1 MTTNG
6 YVSGCN
12 SLRVV
17 FWRRLNAFDGAVT
30 RSRSRHTPG
39 SFKAD
44 LVQTQFMGRSE
55 TDLLREVEY
64 DGSMNG
70 NVINNSYEPQNLQ
83 FIPVR
88 KNMFDTVEIGI
99 SEVDGTQAEFVGN
112 KNENTVVTLCFRK
125 RAYK

>member
-1 MTTNG
+1 MYQKRSL
-6 YVSGCN
+6 YVY
-12 SLRVV
+12 
-17 FWRRLNAFDGAVT
+17 T
-30 RSRSRHTPG
+30 
-39 SFKAD
+39 D

-64 DGSMNG
+64 DGSTNE
-70 NVINNSYEPQNLQ
+70 NVIKNSYEPQNLQ

-99 SEVDGTQAEFVGN
+99 SEVDGTQTEFVGN